1 MKNFPVNG
9 NDLIKMG
16 YSGKAIGSILE
27 RLKKTWID
35 SGFKL
40 NKKLLFLKLQTMA
53 ISQ

>member
-9 NDLIKMG
+9 NDLCKMG

-35 SGFKL
+35 SDFKL
-40 NKKLLFLKLQTMA
+40 NKKKLLLKL
-53 ISQ
+53 